1 MGRKAWFY
9 RQLLSYMPVFFI
21 VISFVFFVFFQML
34 GEQSRQGAIQAN
46 ETMIQQAMR
55 SVDNSLKAIDQML
68 VQELLFNPDMSGFF
82 SGD

>member
-34 GEQSRQGAIQAN
+34 DEQSRQGAIQAN

-55 SVDNSLKAIDQML
+55 SVDYSLKAIDQML